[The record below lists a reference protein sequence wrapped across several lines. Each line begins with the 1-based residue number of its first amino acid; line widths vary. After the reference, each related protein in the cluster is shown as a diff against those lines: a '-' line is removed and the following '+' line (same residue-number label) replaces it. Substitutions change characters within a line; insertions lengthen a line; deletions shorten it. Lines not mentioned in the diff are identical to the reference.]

1 MIHKKKIIDSTL
13 REGEQTPGLCFT
25 LGDKNII
32 IDGLARVGVSEIEVG
47 ISSPFYPDNAQLIR
61 HIRCNHEKIQS
72 SLWCRCNDNDI
83 DHALTLNPDVLSLSI
98 PVSDLHIREKL
109 GKDRTWIET
118 TMKNAIRRAVR
129 SNIQVAIGFEDATRA
144 DVTFLTKMS
153 ALAQKE
159 GVFRIRLADTVGRAT
174 PFEFGT
180 LVSTIKKA
188 VGTLAIGVHT
198 HNDFGMA
205 TANAITGLENGAEW
219 ADTTILGLGERTG
232 CAKLEEVAGYLALIA
247 NDTSLHPEE
256 LHSLAKCIEEISG
269 TLIPEN
275 QPIVGKRIFTC
286 ETGLHLQG
294 LFKNPA
300 TYESYPP
307 EKVGACRSLLIGA
320 KSGKRALAHKLQE
333 LGHDL
338 SEVSETTLHSS
349 LQRVR
354 DYALISRAPLTDE
367 ELLHVIHG

>member
-1 MIHKKKIIDSTL
+1 MIHKKNIIDSTL
-13 REGEQTPGLCFT
+13 REGEQTPGVFFSY
-25 LGDKNII
+25 GDKLAI
-32 IDGLARVGVSEIEVG
+32 IDGLARVGVSEIEIG
-47 ISSPFYPDNAQLIR
+47 ISSPFYQDSAKLIH
-61 HIRCNHEKIQS
+61 HIKCNHKKIQS
-72 SLWCRCNDNDI
+72 SLWSRCNNNDI
-83 DHALTLNPDVLSLSI
+83 DHALSLGPDVLSLSI

-109 GKDRTWIET
+109 GKDRSWIET
-118 TMKNAIRRAVR
+118 TMIKAIKRAQK
-129 SNIQVAIGFEDATRA
+129 SNMQIAIGFEDATRA
-144 DVTFLTKMS
+144 DVIFLTKMS

-180 LVSTIKKA
+180 LVATIKKA

-232 CAKLEEVAGYLALIA
+232 CARLEEIAGYLALIT

-256 LHSLAKCIEEISG
+256 LYPLAKRIEAISG
-269 TLIPEN
+269 ATIPEN

-294 LFKNPA
+294 LFKNPV

-320 KSGKRALAHKLQE
+320 KSGKRALAHKLEE

-338 SEVSETTLHSS
+338 STVSESTLHST
-349 LQRVR
+349 LQKVR
-354 DYALISRAPLTDE
+354 DYARTSRTPLTDE
-367 ELLHVIHG
+367 ELLHFIHS